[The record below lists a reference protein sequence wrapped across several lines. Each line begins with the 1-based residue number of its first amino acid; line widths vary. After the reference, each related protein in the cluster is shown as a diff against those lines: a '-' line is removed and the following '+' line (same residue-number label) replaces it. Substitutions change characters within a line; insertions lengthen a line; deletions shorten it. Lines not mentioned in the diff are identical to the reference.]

1 MDDKELVA
9 RLSRRGNRYD
19 DGAMMHGELI
29 NPDGPAAIACIEEL
43 EAMYNSLG
51 HSSLKVI
58 ADLGAKL
65 GTAEARIE
73 RLKGYT
79 VHDDTC
85 EDRGA
90 YPGSCTC
97 GLSRLLKEIGDG

>member
-1 MDDKELVA
+1 MTDLVQ
-9 RLSRRGNRYD
+9 RLR
-19 DGAMMHGELI
+19 I
-29 NPDGPAAIACIEEL
+29 NVPFESPRCLEAADRIEEL
-43 EAMYNSLG
+43 EAMYNNLG
-51 HSSLKVI
+51 HSSMQAV
-58 ADLGAKL
+58 ADLGTKL

-73 RLKGYT
+73 RLKGYA

-97 GLSRLLKEIGDG
+97 GLSRLLKERADG

>member
-1 MDDKELVA
+1 MPSDAERIAEEIVSA
-9 RLSRRGNRYD
+9 ANVTTC
-19 DGAMMHGELI
+19 DGYYEVDIDAAAAVIER
-29 NPDGPAAIACIEEL
+29 AIADAVEQER
-43 EAMYNSLG
+43 
-51 HSSLKVI
+51 
-58 ADLGAKL
+58 
-65 GTAEARIE
+65 ARIE
-73 RLKGYT
+73 RLKGYA